1 MASQLSHFYR
11 YTILETGPVETQ
23 APKTAEDW
31 GKAIDQETVDEETKK
46 LKKIWLENYQ
56 QLCIKKIIDSTEIAA
71 IVQGIILGQNTNFRC
86 YSHVDFMSDAVAAK
100 LKGSATNE
108 PIEIMRKKL
117 FEKREDEN

>member
-1 MASQLSHFYR
+1 M
-11 YTILETGPVETQ
+11 ETQ

-46 LKKIWLENYQ
+46 LKEIWLENYQ

-100 LKGSATNE
+100 LKDSAANE
-108 PIEIMRKKL
+108 PIEIMGKKL